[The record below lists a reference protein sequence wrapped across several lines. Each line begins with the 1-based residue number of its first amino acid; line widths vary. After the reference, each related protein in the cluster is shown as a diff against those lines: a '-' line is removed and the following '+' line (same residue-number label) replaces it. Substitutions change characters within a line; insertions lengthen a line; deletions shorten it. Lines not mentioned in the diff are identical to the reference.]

1 MREIT
6 KLFIPSFKSLRH
18 VFNETNKTSISRE
31 RFIDFLK
38 TFGLL
43 LLVINSF
50 SFLNVNYSG
59 GEYLIINNSYISSN
73 MTIITW
79 FTVGLPIFIFSMG
92 FTNLIAWYS
101 NVGRDG
107 SQWNYLVDRINSLLG
122 PVLVLIFS
130 VSIALNVLLRTN
142 VIPNYLTTTEDGVIS
157 LVEFTLWPLWL
168 VSIYMVMVMFA
179 PLTIYLHKKYPYLTL
194 AVFGL
199 ATFFIDIIEV
209 PINYSYIQV
218 FNYLFFWLTIHQL
231 GYFYADGKIQ
241 ILNKRIYFILALVF
255 YGFLYYQV
263 IFNNILLNFANYRLN
278 SIGNE
283 DPPSAYYLIVSTA
296 FIFFLISL
304 QTYIDKLLNNR
315 KVWLLFSH
323 IHSNIYTIY
332 LWHLISL
339 IFVLLYNLNP
349 LNVIFIHVLV
359 TFVFGNYERSQ
370 FNLSPNLVQRV
381 NPLQP
386 WPTPI
391 KARFSLNNF
400 SLAWVSTFLIL
411 LGIIHLTLGGI
422 GLDGVFNIREF
433 YFLRSNTFE
442 GIGRILIGVLLLNTT
457 VRGLEFKNKLL
468 LLATF
473 FMIISMFTRLLIDES
488 ITNFEYAFTIS
499 IVIYFL
505 YLLIPKG
512 NYKLSSKVK

>member
-1 MREIT
+1 VKEIT
-6 KLFIPSFKSLRH
+6 KLFMPSLKSLRS
-18 VFNETNKTSISRE
+18 VFNETNNTSISRE

-43 LLVINSF
+43 LLVFNSF
-50 SFLNVNYSG
+50 SFLNINYSG
-59 GEYLIINNSYISSN
+59 GEYLIINNSFSSSN
-73 MTIITW
+73 SSIVTW

-122 PVLVLIFS
+122 PVLVLIFA
-130 VSIALNVLLRTN
+130 VSISLNVLLRSN
-142 VIPNYLTTTEDGVIS
+142 LIPNYLTTTEDGVIS

-179 PLTIYLHKKYPYLTL
+179 PLTIYLHKKYPYPTL
-194 AVFGL
+194 VL
-199 ATFFIDIIEV
+199 LVLVTIFIDIVEV
-209 PINYSYIQV
+209 PLNYSYIQV

-241 ILNKRIYFILALVF
+241 MFKKSIYFLSSVVL

-263 IFNNILLNFANYRLN
+263 IFNEKVINFANYRLN
-278 SIGNE
+278 SISNE
-283 DPPSAYYLIVSTA
+283 DPPSAYYLIASFA
-296 FIFFLISL
+296 FLFLLISL
-304 QTYIDKLLNNR
+304 QKNIVKLLNNR
-315 KVWLLFSH
+315 KVWLIFSH

-339 IFVLLYNLNP
+339 IIVLLFNLDT
-349 LNVIFIHVLV
+349 LYSLLILLLI

-370 FNLSPNLVQRV
+370 FNLAPNFVKRV

-391 KARFSLNNF
+391 KARFSFSNF
-400 SLAWVSTFLIL
+400 SLAWIAAFLVL

-422 GLDGVFNIREF
+422 GQDGFFSIREF

-457 VRGLEFKNKLL
+457 VRGLAYKNKLIFTAIFFL
-468 LLATF
+468 LTSLL
-473 FMIISMFTRLLIDES
+473 TRQLIDES
-488 ITNFEYAFTIS
+488 IDSFEYLFTGFL
-499 IVIYFL
+499 VIYFIF
-505 YLLIPKG
+505 LLIPKS
-512 NYKLSSKVK
+512 NYKLSSRVK

>member
-1 MREIT
+1 MKEFT
-6 KLFIPSFKSLRH
+6 KLFIPSLKSLRS
-18 VFNETNKTSISRE
+18 VFNETNNTSISRE

-43 LLVINSF
+43 LLVFNSF
-50 SFLNVNYSG
+50 SFLNINYSG
-59 GEYLIINNSYISSN
+59 GEYLIINNSFSSSN
-73 MTIITW
+73 SSIVTW

-122 PVLVLIFS
+122 PVLVLIFA
-130 VSIALNVLLRTN
+130 VSISLNVLLRSN
-142 VIPNYLTTTEDGVIS
+142 LIPNYLTTTEDGVIS

-179 PLTIYLHKKYPYLTL
+179 PLTIYLHKKYPYPTL
-194 AVFGL
+194 VL
-199 ATFFIDIIEV
+199 LVLVTIFIDIVEV
-209 PINYSYIQV
+209 PLNYSYIQV

-241 ILNKRIYFILALVF
+241 MFKKSIYFLSSVVL

-263 IFNNILLNFANYRLN
+263 IFNEKVINFANYRLN
-278 SIGNE
+278 SISNE
-283 DPPSAYYLIVSTA
+283 DPPSAYYLIASFA
-296 FIFFLISL
+296 FLFLLISL
-304 QTYIDKLLNNR
+304 QKYFVKLLNNR
-315 KVWLLFSH
+315 KVWLIFSH

-339 IFVLLYNLNP
+339 IIVLLFNLDT
-349 LNVIFIHVLV
+349 LYSLLILLLI

-370 FNLSPNLVQRV
+370 FNLSPNFVKRV

-391 KARFSLNNF
+391 KARFSFGNF
-400 SLAWVSTFLIL
+400 SLAWIAAFLVL

-422 GLDGVFNIREF
+422 GQDGFFSIREF

-457 VRGLEFKNKLL
+457 VRGLAYKNKLIFIAIFFL
-468 LLATF
+468 LTSLL
-473 FMIISMFTRLLIDES
+473 TRQLIDES
-488 ITNFEYAFTIS
+488 IDSFEYLFTGFL
-499 IVIYFL
+499 VIYFIF
-505 YLLIPKG
+505 LLIPKS
-512 NYKLSSKVK
+512 NYKLSSRVK

>member
-1 MREIT
+1 MKEIS
-6 KLFIPSFKSLRH
+6 KLFIPSLKSLRS
-18 VFNETNKTSISRE
+18 VFLESANTSISRE

-50 SFLNVNYSG
+50 SFLDIDYSG
-59 GEYLIINNSYISSN
+59 GEYLIINNSLISFN
-73 MTIITW
+73 LQIVTW
-79 FTVGLPIFIFSMG
+79 FTVSLPIFIFSMG

-107 SQWNYLVDRINSLLG
+107 SQWNYLVDRVNSLLG
-122 PVLVLIFS
+122 PVLVLIFT
-130 VSIALNVLLRTN
+130 VSIGLNILLRGSF
-142 VIPNYLTTTEDGVIS
+142 IPDYLTTTEDGIIS

-168 VSIYMVMVMFA
+168 VSIYIVMVMFA
-179 PLTIYLHKKYPYLTL
+179 PLTIYLHKKYPFLTL
-194 AVFGL
+194 AVFAL
-199 ATFFIDIIEV
+199 ATIFVDILDV

-241 ILNKRIYFILALVF
+241 ILNKKIYFLFGFIL
-255 YGFLYYQV
+255 YGYLYYQFSLNE
-263 IFNNILLNFANYRLN
+263 ITLNFANYRLN
-278 SIGNE
+278 SISNE
-283 DPPSAYYLIVSTA
+283 DPPSAYYLLVSLG
-296 FIFFLISL
+296 FIFLLISINKYL
-304 QTYIDKLLNNR
+304 DKLMNN
-315 KVWLLFSH
+315 KTVWLIFSH

-339 IFVLLYNLNP
+339 VIVLLLNLNP
-349 LNVIFIHVLV
+349 LYFILILLLI
-359 TFVFGNYERSQ
+359 TILFGNYERTQ
-370 FNLSPNLVQRV
+370 FKLSPNLVKRV

-391 KARFSLNNF
+391 KARFSLSNF
-400 SLAWVSTFLIL
+400 SLAWVAVFLIL

-422 GLDGVFNIREF
+422 GQDGFFNIREF

-457 VRGLEFKNKLL
+457 VRGLAYKNKLIVI
-468 LLATF
+468 AIF
-473 FMIISMFTRLLIDES
+473 FVIISMFTRQLIDEA
-488 ITNFEYAFTIS
+488 ITNFEYIFTIS
-499 IVIYFL
+499 LVTYFL
-505 YLLIPKG
+505 FLLSSKS
-512 NYKLSSKVK
+512 NYKLSSKVQ

>member
-1 MREIT
+1 
-6 KLFIPSFKSLRH
+6 
-18 VFNETNKTSISRE
+18 
-31 RFIDFLK
+31 
-38 TFGLL
+38 
-43 LLVINSF
+43 
-50 SFLNVNYSG
+50 
-59 GEYLIINNSYISSN
+59 
-73 MTIITW
+73 
-79 FTVGLPIFIFSMG
+79 MG

-122 PVLVLIFS
+122 PVLVLIF
-130 VSIALNVLLRTN
+130 VVTIGLNVLLRSN
-142 VIPNYLTTTEDGVIS
+142 LIPNYLTTTEDGVIS

-194 AVFGL
+194 LVFAL
-199 ATFFIDIIEV
+199 VTIFIDILEV

-241 ILNKRIYFILALVF
+241 MLDKRFYFLSSLVF

-263 IFNNILLNFANYRLN
+263 FFNKILLNFANYRLN
-278 SIGNE
+278 SISNE
-283 DPPSAYYLIVSTA
+283 DPPSAYYLIVSLA
-296 FIFFLISL
+296 FIFLLISL
-304 QTYIDKLLNNR
+304 QNYFDKLLNNR
-315 KVWLLFSH
+315 KVWLIFSH

-339 IFVLLYNLNP
+339 IFVLLFNLNI
-349 LNVIFIHVLV
+349 LNVIFILLFVA
-359 TFVFGNYERSQ
+359 FVFGNYERFH

-400 SLAWVSTFLIL
+400 SLAWVAAFLIL

-422 GLDGVFNIREF
+422 GQDGFFNIREF

-457 VRGLEFKNKLL
+457 VRGIGYKNKLL
-468 LLATF
+468 IIAIF
-473 FMIISMFTRLLIDES
+473 FMVMSMFSRQLIDES
-488 ITNFEYAFTIS
+488 ITNFEYVFTTSLI
-499 IVIYFL
+499 IYFL
-505 YLLIPKG
+505 FLLIPKS

>member
-1 MREIT
+1 MKEIS
-6 KLFIPSFKSLRH
+6 KLFIPSLKSLRS
-18 VFNETNKTSISRE
+18 VFYETSNTSISRE

-38 TFGLL
+38 TVGLL

-50 SFLNVNYSG
+50 SFLDINYSG
-59 GEYLIINNSYISSN
+59 GEYLIINNSLMSSN
-73 MTIITW
+73 LTIVTW

-122 PVLVLIFS
+122 PVLVLIF
-130 VSIALNVLLRTN
+130 VISIGLNFLLRSKL
-142 VIPNYLTTTEDGVIS
+142 IPNYLTTSEDGVIS

-168 VSIYMVMVMFA
+168 VSIYMVLVMFA

-194 AVFGL
+194 GAFVS
-199 ATFFIDIIEV
+199 TTIIIDILDV

-218 FNYLFFWLTIHQL
+218 FNYLFFWLTIHQI

-241 ILNKRIYFILALVF
+241 LLNRKIYFLFTFVLF
-255 YGFLYYQV
+255 GFLYYQISFNE
-263 IFNNILLNFANYRLN
+263 IFMNFANYRLN
-278 SIGNE
+278 SISNE
-283 DPPSAYYLIVSTA
+283 DPPSAYYLIVSFA
-296 FIFFLISL
+296 SIFLLISF
-304 QTYIDKLLNNR
+304 QKYFEKLLHI
-315 KVWLLFSH
+315 KTIWLIFSH

-339 IFVLLYNLNP
+339 AIVLLLNLNP
-349 LNVIFIHVLV
+349 LNSIVILLLV
-359 TFVFGNYERSQ
+359 TIVFGNYERSQ
-370 FNLSPNLVQRV
+370 FKLSPNLVKRV

-391 KARFSLNNF
+391 KARFSLSNF
-400 SLAWVSTFLIL
+400 SLAWVATFLIL

-422 GLDGVFNIREF
+422 GQDGFFNIREF

-457 VRGLEFKNKLL
+457 VRGLAYKNKLIL
-468 LLATF
+468 ISIF
-473 FMIISMFTRLLIDES
+473 FMTFSMFTRLLIDES
-488 ITNFEYAFTIS
+488 ITNFEYIFTTS
-499 IVIYFL
+499 MVSYFL
-505 YLLIPKG
+505 FLLIPKS
-512 NYKLSSKVK
+512 NYKLTSKVK

>member
-1 MREIT
+1 MKEIT
-6 KLFIPSFKSLRH
+6 KLFMPSLKSLRS
-18 VFNETNKTSISRE
+18 VFNETNNTSISRE

-43 LLVINSF
+43 LLVFNSF
-50 SFLNVNYSG
+50 SFLNINYSG
-59 GEYLIINNSYISSN
+59 GEYLIINNSFSSSN
-73 MTIITW
+73 SSIITW

-122 PVLVLIFS
+122 PVLVLIFA
-130 VSIALNVLLRTN
+130 VSISLNVLLRSN
-142 VIPNYLTTTEDGVIS
+142 LIPNYLTTTEDGVIS

-179 PLTIYLHKKYPYLTL
+179 PLTIYLHKKYPYPTL
-194 AVFGL
+194 VL
-199 ATFFIDIIEV
+199 LVLVTIFIDIVEV
-209 PINYSYIQV
+209 PLNYSYIQV

-241 ILNKRIYFILALVF
+241 MFKKSIYFLFSVVL

-263 IFNNILLNFANYRLN
+263 FFNEKVINFANYRLN
-278 SIGNE
+278 SVSNE
-283 DPPSAYYLIVSTA
+283 DPPSAYYLIASFA
-296 FIFFLISL
+296 FLFLLISL
-304 QTYIDKLLNNR
+304 QKYFVKLLNNR
-315 KVWLLFSH
+315 KVWLIFSH

-339 IFVLLYNLNP
+339 IIVLLFNLDT
-349 LNVIFIHVLV
+349 LYSLLILLLI

-370 FNLSPNLVQRV
+370 FNLSPNFVKRV

-391 KARFSLNNF
+391 KARFSFGNF
-400 SLAWVSTFLIL
+400 SLAWIAAFLVL

-422 GLDGVFNIREF
+422 GQDGFFSIREF

-457 VRGLEFKNKLL
+457 VRGLAYKNKLIFIAILFL
-468 LLATF
+468 LTSLL
-473 FMIISMFTRLLIDES
+473 TRQLIDES
-488 ITNFEYAFTIS
+488 IDSFEYLFTGFL
-499 IVIYFL
+499 VIYFIF
-505 YLLIPKG
+505 LLIPKS
-512 NYKLSSKVK
+512 NYKLSSRVK

>member
-1 MREIT
+1 M
-6 KLFIPSFKSLRH
+6 PSLKSLRS
-18 VFNETNKTSISRE
+18 VFNETNNTSISRE

-43 LLVINSF
+43 LLVFNSF
-50 SFLNVNYSG
+50 SFLNINYSG
-59 GEYLIINNSYISSN
+59 GEYLIINNSFSSSN
-73 MTIITW
+73 SSIVTW

-122 PVLVLIFS
+122 PVLVLIFA
-130 VSIALNVLLRTN
+130 VSISLNVLLRSN
-142 VIPNYLTTTEDGVIS
+142 LIPNYLTTTEDGVIS

-179 PLTIYLHKKYPYLTL
+179 PLTIYLHKKYPYPTL
-194 AVFGL
+194 VL
-199 ATFFIDIIEV
+199 LVLVTIFIDIVEV
-209 PINYSYIQV
+209 PLNYSYIQV

-241 ILNKRIYFILALVF
+241 MFKKSIYFLSSVVL

-263 IFNNILLNFANYRLN
+263 IFNEKVINFANYRLN
-278 SIGNE
+278 SISNE
-283 DPPSAYYLIVSTA
+283 DPPSAYYLIASFA
-296 FIFFLISL
+296 FLFLLISL
-304 QTYIDKLLNNR
+304 QKNIVKLLNNR
-315 KVWLLFSH
+315 KVWLIFSH

-339 IFVLLYNLNP
+339 IIVLLFNLDT
-349 LNVIFIHVLV
+349 LYSLLILLLI

-370 FNLSPNLVQRV
+370 FNLAPNFVKRV

-391 KARFSLNNF
+391 KARFSFSNF
-400 SLAWVSTFLIL
+400 SLAWIAAFLVL

-422 GLDGVFNIREF
+422 GQDGFFSIREF

-457 VRGLEFKNKLL
+457 VRGLAYKNKLIFTAIFFL
-468 LLATF
+468 LTSLL
-473 FMIISMFTRLLIDES
+473 TRQLIDES
-488 ITNFEYAFTIS
+488 IDSFEYLFTGFL
-499 IVIYFL
+499 VIYFIF
-505 YLLIPKG
+505 LLIPKS
-512 NYKLSSKVK
+512 NYKLSSRVK

>member
-6 KLFIPSFKSLRH
+6 KLFIPSFKSLRY

-38 TFGLL
+38 TFGLM

-50 SFLNVNYSG
+50 SFLDINYSG

-73 MTIITW
+73 ITIITW

-130 VSIALNVLLRTN
+130 VSIVLNVLLRTN
-142 VIPNYLTTTEDGVIS
+142 LIPNYLTTTEDGVIS

-194 AVFGL
+194 LVFGL

-241 ILNKRIYFILALVF
+241 ILNKRIYFMLALLS

-283 DPPSAYYLIVSTA
+283 DPPSAYYLVVSLA

-304 QTYIDKLLNNR
+304 QTYIDKLLNYR
-315 KVWLLFSH
+315 KVWLIFSH
-323 IHSNIYTIY
+323 VHSNIYTIY

-339 IFVLLYNLNP
+339 IVVLLFNLNP

-359 TFVFGNYERSQ
+359 TFVFGNYERFQ

-422 GLDGVFNIREF
+422 GQDGFFNIREF

-457 VRGLEFKNKLL
+457 VRGSEYKNKLL
-468 LLATF
+468 LLAAF
-473 FMIISMFTRLLIDES
+473 FMTIAMFTRQLIDES
-488 ITNFEYAFTIS
+488 ITNFEYVFTIS

-505 YLLIPKG
+505 YLLIPKS

>member
-1 MREIT
+1 VKEFT
-6 KLFIPSFKSLRH
+6 KLFIPSLKSLRS
-18 VFNETNKTSISRE
+18 VFNETYNTSISRE

-43 LLVINSF
+43 LLVFNSF
-50 SFLNVNYSG
+50 SFLNINYSG
-59 GEYLIINNSYISSN
+59 GEYLIINNSFSSSN
-73 MTIITW
+73 SSIVTW

-122 PVLVLIFS
+122 PVLVLIFA
-130 VSIALNVLLRTN
+130 VSISLNILLRSN
-142 VIPNYLTTTEDGVIS
+142 LIPNYLTTTEDGVIS

-179 PLTIYLHKKYPYLTL
+179 PLTIYLHKKYPYPTL
-194 AVFGL
+194 VL
-199 ATFFIDIIEV
+199 LVLVTIFIDILEV

-218 FNYLFFWLTIHQL
+218 FNYLFFWLAIHQL

-241 ILNKRIYFILALVF
+241 MFKKSIYFLFSVVL

-263 IFNNILLNFANYRLN
+263 FFNEKVINFANYRLN
-278 SIGNE
+278 SVSNE
-283 DPPSAYYLIVSTA
+283 DPPSAYYLIASFA
-296 FIFFLISL
+296 FLFLLISL
-304 QTYIDKLLNNR
+304 QKYFVKLLNNR
-315 KVWLLFSH
+315 KVWLIFSH

-339 IFVLLYNLNP
+339 IIVLLFNLDT
-349 LNVIFIHVLV
+349 LYSLLILLLI

-370 FNLSPNLVQRV
+370 FNLSPNFVKRV

-391 KARFSLNNF
+391 KARFSFGNF
-400 SLAWVSTFLIL
+400 SLAWIAAFLVL

-422 GLDGVFNIREF
+422 GQDGFFSIREF

-457 VRGLEFKNKLL
+457 VRGLAYKNKLIFTAIFFL
-468 LLATF
+468 LTSL
-473 FMIISMFTRLLIDES
+473 FTRQLIDES
-488 ITNFEYAFTIS
+488 IDSFEYLFTGFL
-499 IVIYFL
+499 VIYFIF
-505 YLLIPKG
+505 LLIPKS
-512 NYKLSSKVK
+512 NYKLSSRVK